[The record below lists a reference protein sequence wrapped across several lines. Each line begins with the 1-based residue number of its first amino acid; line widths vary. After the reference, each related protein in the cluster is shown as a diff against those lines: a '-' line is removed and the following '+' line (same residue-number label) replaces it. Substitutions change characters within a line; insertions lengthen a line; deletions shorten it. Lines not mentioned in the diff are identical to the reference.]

1 MTTAIIRLTPGVRY
15 VKAAEVENEGGFIAP
30 ENEVVEV
37 LGFRSMRVTLRVVAF
52 EGISG
57 PTVLA
62 MSMLTGMDLKDP
74 GSFTSV
80 GSFEYVTTAPAF
92 VHRVCTDLQRY
103 VRWRAI
109 GLMGAD
115 SVSFVIEGVAYD

>member
-1 MTTAIIRLTPGVRY
+1 MTTAIIRLTPGVRR
-15 VKAAEVENEGGFIAP
+15 VKAAEVGSEGGFVAP
-30 ENEVVEV
+30 VDEVVEV
-37 LGFRSMRVTLRVVAF
+37 LGFRSMRVTLRVVDF
-52 EGISG
+52 EGVTG

-62 MSMLTGMDLKDP
+62 MSMLTGMDLNEP

-92 VHRVCTDLQRY
+92 IHRVCTDLQRY
-103 VRWRAI
+103 VRWRVI

-115 SVSFVIEGVAYD
+115 AVSFVIEGVAYE

>member
-1 MTTAIIRLTPGVRY
+1 MTTAIIRLTPGVRR
-15 VKAAEVENEGGFIAP
+15 VKAAEVENEGGFVAP
-30 ENEVVEV
+30 VDEVIEV
-37 LGFRSMRVTLRVVAF
+37 LGFGAMRVTLRVVDF

-80 GSFEYVTTAPAF
+80 GTFEYVTTAPAF

-103 VRWRAI
+103 ARWRVI
-109 GLMGAD
+109 GIMGAD
-115 SVSFVIEGVAYD
+115 AVSFVIEGVAYE